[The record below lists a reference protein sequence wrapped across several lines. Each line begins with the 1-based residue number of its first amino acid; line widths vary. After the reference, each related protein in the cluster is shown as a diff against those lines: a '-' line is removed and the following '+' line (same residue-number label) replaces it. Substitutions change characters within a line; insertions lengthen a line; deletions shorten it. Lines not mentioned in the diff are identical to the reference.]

1 LKILTPQELEDIL
14 YGCTIL
20 GTGGGGDLKKGLK
33 LIAKDLANGKEFKLI
48 GFDELPE
55 KEWVVCPYMC
65 GAVTEEDQF
74 ADDLK
79 EPSIVT
85 AVKALEDQLGETFKA
100 AVASE
105 MGGMNTAVALSAA
118 ANLGL
123 PIVDA
128 DAAGRAVPELQHST
142 YYINGVSIAPMGLAT
157 EFGDTAVIKKVKDDF
172 RAEALV
178 RAMAAASRNSIA
190 VADHPGPWSHI
201 KKALVRSTISYALD
215 LGRRRRESIQAGG
228 DAVDE
233 ICKAG
238 NGRVLFRGIIKK
250 HEWEIK
256 EGFTYG
262 YIYIEGAAKDEGHRY
277 DIWYKNENI
286 VAKKDGKFHVT
297 IPDLITLL
305 DENAD
310 PITNP
315 GENPGMK
322 VTVIGLPAP
331 EMWTTPKGIETFGPR
346 YFNFDTDY
354 LPISSVV

>member
-1 LKILTPQELEDIL
+1 MKILTLQELEDIL

-33 LIAKDLANGKEFKLI
+33 LINKDFADGKKFKLI
-48 GFDELPE
+48 GYDELSE
-55 KEWVVCPYMC
+55 DEWVVCPYMC
-65 GAVTEEDQF
+65 GAVTEEEQF
-74 ADDLK
+74 STELK

-85 AVKALEDQLGETFKA
+85 AVKALENHLSKNFKA

-118 ANLGL
+118 ANLDL

-142 YYINGVSIAPMGLAT
+142 YYISGISIAPMGLAT
-157 EFGDTAVIKKVKDDF
+157 EFGDMAVIKKVKDDF

-178 RAMAAASRNSIA
+178 RAMAAASGNSIA
-190 VADHPGPWSHI
+190 VADHPGPWSYI
-201 KKALVRSTISYALD
+201 KKALIPNTISYALE
-215 LGRRRRESIQAGG
+215 LGKRRREALELGK
-228 DAVDE
+228 DAVKE

-238 NGRVLFRGIIKK
+238 RGRILFKGIIKN
-250 HEWEIK
+250 HDWEVRQ
-256 EGFTYG
+256 GFTYG
-262 YIYIEGAAKDEGHRY
+262 DIFIDGTGEDQGHEY
-277 DIWYKNENI
+277 HIWYQNENI
-286 VAKKDGKFHVT
+286 IAKKDDKFHVT

-305 DENAD
+305 DEDAV
-310 PITNP
+310 PVTNP
-315 GENPGMK
+315 GGRPGMK

-346 YFNFDTDY
+346 YFKFDTDY
-354 LPISSVV
+354 LPISLI